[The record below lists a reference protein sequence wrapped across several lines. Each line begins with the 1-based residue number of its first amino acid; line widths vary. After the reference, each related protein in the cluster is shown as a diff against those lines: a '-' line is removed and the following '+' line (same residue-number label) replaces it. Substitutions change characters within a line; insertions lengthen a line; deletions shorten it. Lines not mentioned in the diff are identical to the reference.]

1 MWIQGSTLSISQR
14 SLSPERPLSSR
25 QAQAQALANQLIQS
39 YSSRRSVEA
48 ALAFME
54 DSAPDTAISDD
65 DVLALPLPSSI
76 LPSFGIPLG
85 YGVKG
90 GAAREALI
98 ATLSVREP
106 HQPRDIDL
114 IRRGSY
120 RIPAD
125 DEVARALMGR
135 DYEHGARV
143 ELIRSLPG
151 YLQSRDLSVN
161 EVTAIDS
168 TVYTSL
174 LCVLDTI
181 GHVLRPSRY
190 RSGTLHKR
198 PSLLGTSL
206 LKMVRLY
213 AEGSVLGENW
223 SITGIPE
230 EVSFSE
236 FDLAIHLNKAFQR
249 DEAVAERF
257 LHTLEVLSLLSA
269 TENRVDRALRE
280 LEHLRHG
287 EKGLFPDVPATHW
300 ESILAEK
307 SPEDT

>member
-14 SLSPERPLSSR
+14 SLSPERTLSSR
-25 QAQAQALANQLIQS
+25 QAQAQALANQLIQR
-39 YSSRRSVEA
+39 YGSRRSVEEA
-48 ALAFME
+48 RAFIE
-54 DSAPDTAISDD
+54 ENAPHTTTSDD
-65 DVLALPLPSSI
+65 DVLALPLPPSI
-76 LPSFGIPLG
+76 LPSFGIPVG
-85 YGVKG
+85 YGAKG

-98 ATLSVREP
+98 ATLSMREP

-114 IRRGSY
+114 VRRGSY

-125 DEVARALMGR
+125 DEVARTLMGR
-135 DYEHGARV
+135 DYELGARV
-143 ELIRSLPG
+143 ELIRSLTG
-151 YLQSRDLSVN
+151 YLRSRDVSIN
-161 EVTAIDS
+161 EVTAIDG

-174 LCVLDTI
+174 LCALDTI

-213 AEGSVLGENW
+213 AEGFVLGENW

-236 FDLAIHLNKAFQR
+236 FDLAVHLNKAFQR
-249 DEAVAERF
+249 GESVAERF
-257 LHTLEVLSLLSA
+257 LHTLEILSLLPS
-269 TENRVDRALRE
+269 TENRIGNALRE

-287 EKGLFPDVPATHW
+287 EKGLFPDVPAMQW
-300 ESILAEK
+300 QKALEEK
-307 SPEDT
+307 GS

>member
-54 DSAPDTAISDD
+54 DSAPGTAISDD

-249 DEAVAERF
+249 GEAVAERF

-307 SPEDT
+307 SPGDT